1 MQHSII
7 NSTPTSFFFSLTFPA
22 RTCNPMT
29 TTRRLGIASFPDFPD
44 FTISCPI
51 IPAASLVRSLLAVVV
66 GLRRSPFHLEGPFSF
81 NYFVFF
87 FPRLFRRT
95 EGSDSYRDRRRS
107 RSPKRDRSRDRR
119 LPSKEKCLG
128 WEIQDHLSHE
138 QSADLARSN
147 WPGQKL
153 KRQILKEICCC
164 GP

>member
-7 NSTPTSFFFSLTFPA
+7 NSSPTSFFFSLTFPA

-51 IPAASLVRSLLAVVV
+51 IPAASLVRSLLAVVFA
-66 GLRRSPFHLEGPFSF
+66 LRPSPFHLEGPLVKFT
-81 NYFVFF
+81 YFVCFSLF
-87 FPRLFRRT
+87 FPKDYWTPPRL
-95 EGSDSYRDRRRS
+95 S
-107 RSPKRDRSRDRR
+107 RSTKRGRSRDRR
-119 LPSKEKCLG
+119 LPSKEECLG